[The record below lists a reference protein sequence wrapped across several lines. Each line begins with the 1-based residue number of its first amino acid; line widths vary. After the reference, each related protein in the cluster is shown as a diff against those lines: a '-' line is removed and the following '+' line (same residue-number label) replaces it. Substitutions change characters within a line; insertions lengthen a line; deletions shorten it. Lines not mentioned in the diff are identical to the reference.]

1 MSIKNITSDLLSFS
15 EWKGICS
22 VMSTCRLQMQVVR
35 MKNGAFARCQF
46 TAGSQPG
53 IKFCGFHFND
63 NLYEHISSCR
73 NISYLLPY
81 VAAYRI
87 LSHSRF
93 WREYISNH
101 LLAWIWVSS
110 LTMCTEHSLRAMLC
124 VMCLLE
130 GWIKRADVVSAFM
143 KIVAWGQG
151 RYKRNEPRWICNL
164 E

>member
-110 LTMCTEHSLRAMLC
+110 LTMYWTLTTCHALCYVFTGRVDKESRYSL
-124 VMCLLE
+124 CLHENSSLGTRE
-130 GWIKRADVVSAFM
+130 IWEKWAQM
-143 KIVAWGQG
+143 
-151 RYKRNEPRWICNL
+151 NM
-164 E
+164 